1 MELQE
6 FQTFLEDE
14 CILIFDTNVF
24 LDLYR
29 YSVNTSRLALNIL
42 KELISQIWLPR
53 QVYDEFIKNYE
64 EEQRK
69 AYSKYSKIERELNGR
84 IDSFSSDLSKD
95 IKRFKKYDFPNLDQL
110 DETVSNIIEQ
120 LKAEVNN
127 VRASLRELENENR
140 QIFNDGEIQGFIQD
154 LHDNNNIGIPYGY
167 RELIEIYKEGEVRY
181 SYNIPP
187 GYKDKNKKTLDK
199 FGDLIVWKQILD
211 YLSDCTRNILFITND
226 TKEDW
231 WKKES
236 NNNYSIREELVK
248 EINEYIGSDEQK
260 FYMLRFNEFLNLYT
274 TYTNRNEILALAE
287 LNLDDYISE
296 SMREITN
303 GLKEFVD
310 TKEYKELISKEIFGK
325 YNCIINDFD
334 FEEVIID
341 NVDDGIVELDNEE
354 NKLIYNVNLIVRT
367 NGTGYIGDTE
377 YDLEIEWVANY
388 LIKRIIVNQEVEERY
403 SYSEVIDKL
412 VEDINLIFDEY
423 DEDICIKCGERFG
436 EYNFNDEG
444 MICDRCSNSY
454 DCCPDCG
461 KYFSYEDMRDG
472 FCEECSYEH

>member
-29 YSVNTSRLALNIL
+29 YSVNTSRLSLNIL
-42 KELISQIWLPR
+42 KELSSQIWLPR

-127 VRASLRELENENR
+127 VRASLRELEKENR

-211 YLSDCTRNILFITND
+211 YSSDCTRNILFITND

-248 EINEYIGSDEQK
+248 EINEYICNFK
-260 FYMLRFNEFLNLYT
+260 T
-274 TYTNRNEILALAE
+274 I
-287 LNLDDYISE
+287 
-296 SMREITN
+296 
-303 GLKEFVD
+303 
-310 TKEYKELISKEIFGK
+310 GK
-325 YNCIINDFD
+325 
-334 FEEVIID
+334 
-341 NVDDGIVELDNEE
+341 
-354 NKLIYNVNLIVRT
+354 
-367 NGTGYIGDTE
+367 
-377 YDLEIEWVANY
+377 
-388 LIKRIIVNQEVEERY
+388 
-403 SYSEVIDKL
+403 
-412 VEDINLIFDEY
+412 
-423 DEDICIKCGERFG
+423 
-436 EYNFNDEG
+436 
-444 MICDRCSNSY
+444 
-454 DCCPDCG
+454 
-461 KYFSYEDMRDG
+461 
-472 FCEECSYEH
+472 